1 MARAALGWSVSQ
13 LARRAQVG
21 VATVNRF
28 EARQARP
35 IPATLAAIQR
45 SLEAAGVEFVPEDG
59 GGAGV
64 RLRRYRTGDR
74 VRFRHLSSLRL
85 SHDVG
90 PDEVGTVV
98 FVEPHPTPMG
108 STYRISVEFPRA
120 MAEGVLKTE
129 FELVKAVHG
138 GG

>member
-1 MARAALGWSVSQ
+1 
-13 LARRAQVG
+13 

-28 EARQARP
+28 EARQAQS

-45 SLEAAGVEFVPEDG
+45 SLEAAGVEFVPENG

-64 RLRRYRTGDR
+64 RLRRYRTGDL

-85 SHDVG
+85 SYDVG

-98 FVEPHPTPMG
+98 YVEPHPTPMG